1 MVSVDALAGV
11 FPASRPGEDDAAEA
25 LTARVALSLPTCVLG
40 MPGVAIPLFACASAG
55 GEGDA
60 PGCRQGNTGTFYW
73 RGASEGLL
81 RALFSADAVDVGDD
95 CGEHPSHALAR
106 AENVLEIG
114 AGLGGAGIG
123 VAIGLAEAAR
133 KRAKPVR
140 VVITDGSAEVV
151 AASQRNVDEVLR
163 DESNAATDHLRA
175 AVAEGSMDVTCETL
189 LWGLVNHDALFERH
203 PDAFDIIVGC
213 DIVYNND
220 HLPMLFATIH
230 RLLTTRRERSANAN
244 PLAVVAFR
252 DRSRHSPLHP
262 NLDNV
267 IAAALA
273 SRKGGLC
280 AEVLAG
286 DYRGSEAAYEGAAG
300 DCEIIVFTLAA

>member
-1 MVSVDALAGV
+1 M
-11 FPASRPGEDDAAEA
+11 AAA
-25 LTARVALSLPTCVLG
+25 C
-40 MPGVAIPLFACASAG
+40 CASVAS
-55 GEGDA
+55 
-60 PGCRQGNTGTFYW
+60 W
-73 RGASEGLL
+73 RGTPRPVSPPLALGPVYL
-81 RALFSADAVDVGDD
+81 RAFDLPRHHS
-95 CGEHPSHALAR
+95 R
-106 AENVLEIG
+106 AWTG
-114 AGLGGAGIG
+114 
-123 VAIGLAEAAR
+123 
-133 KRAKPVR
+133 KPVR

-286 DYRGSEAAYEGAAG
+286 NYRGSEAAYEGAAG